1 MDKHITINGQIR
13 HRYNSEGEL
22 IHPTDEGIH
31 NFYNW
36 FGESKATDNQGRPR
50 VFYHGTD
57 AKFDTFLPRKGK
69 TSTIFGVED
78 VERQGHFFT
87 PSLDFAKEFTK
98 SGNVMKV
105 YLNMHKP
112 FDMRNGVT
120 SEMYDTMDKHG
131 INPKWLIS
139 NHIDDWERF
148 DGEDGAHFKDALHKS
163 GHDSAII
170 FEPHGKEARE
180 AHIVF
185 HPNQIKSV
193 TDNSGNFNMSKES
206 INESTK
212 DEIQN
217 HLNKSGFEIHDY
229 VGGTARK
236 IGSDGSRTLQISKVL
251 GKAKIDNATI
261 NAYNMDRQSRGLPHN
276 KIEINKDSLPSHI
289 DVDGV
294 KRPTTNS
301 KGAQIH
307 PSEEGV
313 RNFWKWFGDSNTV
326 DHQGRPVVHY
336 HGTQSSSEID
346 SFKSGSSAHWV
357 THDLELASRYAKG
370 KSVYP
375 VYVKSHTPFNTRDIS
390 KNNYTKLK
398 DYKRELEVQS
408 PNKDVDSIKN
418 LSKSVEYGEGWTR
431 KSWESPETVG
441 HYKNLGFDSIHHSE
455 DGIPTVGV
463 FHPNQLKS
471 AIGNSGVYS
480 GTKTN
485 INESVEHPMIDV
497 DGEMKHRHNSEGRPI
512 HHTDE
517 GIRNFHKWFDKS
529 KAVDE
534 HGRPQVFYHGT
545 TKNFKSFD
553 PSKAGQKDHGW
564 YGVGHYFTPD
574 VHTASA
580 YSTYDERHT
589 TGANVMPVY
598 LKIHNPYKW
607 SHDIPAKKTSEES
620 MEATMNMRNAGYD
633 GVFAEN
639 KYVNPE
645 HENFYEVVAFHPHQ
659 IKSALGNTGEFKHSN
674 NINENMQTSN
684 EFPEEAIVGHLKS
697 MRDSGR
703 YKIEH
708 NGFNDRYNYHEFTV
722 TSKPPLN
729 AVHFHLQKGRNS
741 PSWFNPD
748 MAEVHTPYPEDP
760 YTRTY
765 ARLKTNVGFTPEIN
779 EQRTPGVLYRG
790 MSEEEFKNIK
800 STGVIKSR
808 GDYNLEGQEGLTY
821 YSRDP
826 GQAAHYAHGFAPAQ
840 FKASGRHNVYV
851 VAVKDP
857 NTEVKVAGTGE
868 DEVGIPHAI
877 SAEDILH
884 VHVGK
889 AYASYPGSHSIN
901 KDSWNKEPHEG
912 KYSEG
917 SSSAPST
924 MIGWKKKNFEEL

>member
-87 PSLDFAKEFTK
+87 PSLDFAKEYTK

-105 YLNMHKP
+105 YLKMHKP
-112 FDMRNGVT
+112 FDMRNGIT
-120 SEMYDTMDKHG
+120 SDMYDKMDKHG

-148 DGEDGAHFKDALHKS
+148 DGEDGKHFKEALHNS

-185 HPNQIKSV
+185 HPNQIKSA
-193 TDNSGNFNMSKES
+193 TGNEGNFDMSKES
-206 INESTK
+206 INESVK
-212 DEIQN
+212 DQIQQK
-217 HLNKSGFEIHDY
+217 LNDAGFEIHDY
-229 VGGTARK
+229 ISGTARK

-251 GKAKIDNATI
+251 GKAKVDSNTI
-261 NAYNMDRQSRGLPHN
+261 NSYNTDRQSRGLPHTPTNFN
-276 KIEINKDSLPSHI
+276 KVELPSHI

-294 KRPTTNS
+294 KRPTTNN
-301 KGAQIH
+301 KGEQIH
-307 PSEEGV
+307 QTEEGV

-326 DHQGRPVVHY
+326 DNQGRPVIHY
-336 HGTQSSSEID
+336 HGTQSQSEID
-346 SFKSGSSAHWV
+346 SFRSPSSAAHWASPS
-357 THDLELASRYAKG
+357 TELASKYGRG
-370 KSVYP
+370 NSVYP
-375 VYVKSHTPFNTRDIS
+375 IYVKSHTPFNTRKFSDGDYADIDRF
-390 KNNYTKLK
+390 KA
-398 DYKRELEVQS
+398 
-408 PNKDVDSIKN
+408 N
-418 LSKSVEYGEGWTR
+418 LSKQAPISDKDTISHLSNMVDHGDDLGLTH
-431 KSWESPETVG
+431 KSWSSSEGIES
-441 HYKNLGFDSIHHSE
+441 YKKLGFDSIHHTE
-455 DGIPTVGV
+455 DGAHTVGV

-645 HENFYEVVAFHPHQ
+645 HEKFYEAVVFHPHQ
-659 IKSALGNTGEFKHSN
+659 IKSATGNQGNFDISKDS
-674 NINENMQTSN
+674 INESV
-684 EFPEEAIVGHLKS
+684 EFPEEAIVGRLKE

-703 YKIEH
+703 YKVTHKE
-708 NGFNDRYNYHEFTV
+708 YNSKYDQHEFHVNALPST
-722 TSKPPLN
+722 N
-729 AVHFHLQKGRNS
+729 AVFYHHQKGR
-741 PSWFNPD
+741 PDQSWYNPD
-748 MAEVHTPYPEDP
+748 MAELHTPYPEDQFS
-760 YTRTY
+760 RTY
-765 ARLKTNVGFTPEIN
+765 PKLKTNIGYTPSIN

-790 MSEEEFKNIK
+790 MSHEEFKNIK
-800 STGVIKSR
+800 STGQIKSH

-826 GQAAHYAHGFAPAQ
+826 DQAAHYAHGFTPAQ
-840 FKASGRHNVYV
+840 FKASGKHNVYV
-851 VAVKDP
+851 VAVRDP
-857 NTEVKVAGTGE
+857 NTDVKIAGTGE

-877 SAEDILH
+877 STDDILH

-889 AYASYPGSHSIN
+889 AYASHPGSHTMT
-901 KDSWNKEPHEG
+901 KDWGGN
-912 KYSEG
+912 YSDG
-917 SSSAPST
+917 SSFQPST
-924 MIGWKKKNFEEL
+924 YVGWKKMRFEEL

>member
-1 MDKHITINGQIR
+1 MSEKYINIDGNVKHR
-13 HRYNSEGEL
+13 FNSEGDT
-22 IHPTDEGIH
+22 IHHTDEGIR
-31 NFYNW
+31 NFYKW
-36 FGESKATDNQGRPR
+36 FGDSTATDDQGRPR

-57 AKFDTFLPRKGK
+57 AKFDTFKPQPAK

-87 PSLDFAKEFTK
+87 PSLDFAKEYTK

-105 YLNMHKP
+105 YLKMHKP
-112 FDMRNGVT
+112 FDMRNGIT
-120 SEMYDTMDKHG
+120 SDMYDTMDKHG
-131 INPKWLIS
+131 INPRWLIS

-148 DGEDGAHFKDALHKS
+148 DGEDGKHFKEALHNS

-185 HPNQIKSV
+185 HPNQIKSA
-193 TDNSGNFNMSKES
+193 TSNEGNFDMSKES
-206 INESTK
+206 INES
-212 DEIQN
+212 I
-217 HLNKSGFEIHDY
+217 
-229 VGGTARK
+229 
-236 IGSDGSRTLQISKVL
+236 
-251 GKAKIDNATI
+251 
-261 NAYNMDRQSRGLPHN
+261 
-276 KIEINKDSLPSHI
+276 
-289 DVDGV
+289 
-294 KRPTTNS
+294 
-301 KGAQIH
+301 
-307 PSEEGV
+307 
-313 RNFWKWFGDSNTV
+313 
-326 DHQGRPVVHY
+326 
-336 HGTQSSSEID
+336 
-346 SFKSGSSAHWV
+346 
-357 THDLELASRYAKG
+357 
-370 KSVYP
+370 
-375 VYVKSHTPFNTRDIS
+375 
-390 KNNYTKLK
+390 
-398 DYKRELEVQS
+398 
-408 PNKDVDSIKN
+408 
-418 LSKSVEYGEGWTR
+418 
-431 KSWESPETVG
+431 
-441 HYKNLGFDSIHHSE
+441 
-455 DGIPTVGV
+455 
-463 FHPNQLKS
+463 
-471 AIGNSGVYS
+471 
-480 GTKTN
+480 
-485 INESVEHPMIDV
+485 EHPMIDV
-497 DGEMKHRHNSEGRPI
+497 DGEMKHRHNSNGAPIHHTDEGIKNFHRWFGNSKVVDKHGRPLVVYHGTRTSFDAFEHGKGKFTDTGVSGKGFYFTPKADYADAYGRNENGANIMPVYLKLENPFIHKGSKTEELFTKFAGKRPNDYWNTDWSEKVTKGLKSIGHDGYMDSDYDLKNNGLEFVAFHPSQIKSTIGNSGTFAHPTRITEDAEHPMIDVDGEMKHRHNSNGQPI

-545 TKNFKSFD
+545 THNFKSFD
-553 PSKAGQKDHGW
+553 TSKSGQKDHGW
-564 YGVGHYFTPD
+564 YGVGHYFTPN
-574 VHTASA
+574 VYTASA
-580 YSTYDERHT
+580 YSTYDKNKT

-598 LKIHNPYKW
+598 LKLHNPYKW

-748 MAEVHTPYPEDP
+748 MAELHTPYPEDP